1 MESLFTNILDKMRD
15 NFAILAYALQDNVA
29 DAVKSYLTT
38 IHESL
43 ELVRNENTA
52 EESQRDMAF
61 HGRVSDVV
69 RRANDAFQR
78 IHESIQ

>member
-1 MESLFTNILDKMRD
+1 MRD
-15 NFAILAYALQDNVA
+15 NFTILAYTLQDNLT
-29 DAVKSYLTT
+29 DAVRLYLDT

-52 EESQRDMAF
+52 EESQRDLEF
-61 HGRVSDVV
+61 HSRVSDVV
-69 RRANDAFQR
+69 RRANNDIQR

>member
-1 MESLFTNILDKMRD
+1 MRD
-15 NFAILAYALQDNVA
+15 NFAILAYTLQDNLT
-29 DAVKSYLTT
+29 DAVRLYLDT

-52 EESQRDMAF
+52 EESQRDLEF

-69 RRANDAFQR
+69 RRANNDIRR